1 MNIENNMLKLLFV
14 DFPKVNKK
22 IQNTVCITISSY
34 ISCIWFNRECS
45 DYLLYKF
52 KSKIIK
58 EQKYH
63 SLILKEKIQDIFTE
77 NYCNIDLDI
86 ISHL

>member
-1 MNIENNMLKLLFV
+1 MLKLLFF
-14 DFPKVNKK
+14 DFPKINKK

-34 ISCIWFNRECS
+34 ISCIWYNRESS
-45 DYLLYKF
+45 DYLLNKF
-52 KSKIIK
+52 KAKIIK

-63 SLILKEKIQDIFTE
+63 KLILKEKIQDIFTE
-77 NYCNIDLDI
+77 NYCNIDTDI